1 MGAAAVAAAR
11 AIGYTN
17 AGTVEFLLAP
27 DGAFYF
33 LEMNTRLQVEHPVTE
48 LVTGLDLV
56 ELQLRIAAGE
66 PLPIGQEDVALRG
79 HAIEVRL
86 YAEAPHNKVPAAVG
100 SAHRLAPAIRCR
112 HPRRSRARCEGQT
125 ISPFYD
131 PMLAKII
138 AQGATREE
146 GPAPADRG
154 ARGHNRARHRH
165 QPRLPDRLPG
175 EPRSSRAGRR
185 RRNSFRSAS
194 PRSQPRR
201 PMTPRLRW
209 LPPSGSKQS
218 ARQHGHDPARTWSS
232 SGPLCWPMQLEIAG
246 KSHARGIMV
255 VGARQYRV
263 EGGASALVIDIA
275 SAGAAGVIRFGCDRQ
290 ERGARFMFAGDSLYL
305 QLGRLDLVVRETLY
319 QPRSAT
325 GAAAAS
331 GTELRAPMNGK
342 VVAVL
347 VAEGETVT
355 KGQRLVVV
363 EAMKMQHE
371 MTALQSGR
379 VARLA
384 VKPGD
389 QVANRQLLVELKL
402 AE

>member
-1 MGAAAVAAAR
+1 MVA
-11 AIGYTN
+11 
-17 AGTVEFLLAP
+17 
-27 DGAFYF
+27 
-33 LEMNTRLQVEHPVTE
+33 
-48 LVTGLDLV
+48 
-56 ELQLRIAAGE
+56 
-66 PLPIGQEDVALRG
+66 
-79 HAIEVRL
+79 
-86 YAEAPHNKVPAAVG
+86 
-100 SAHRLAPAIRCR
+100 
-112 HPRRSRARCEGQT
+112 
-125 ISPFYD
+125 
-131 PMLAKII
+131 
-138 AQGATREE
+138 
-146 GPAPADRG
+146 
-154 ARGHNRARHRH
+154 
-165 QPRLPDRLPG
+165 
-175 EPRSSRAGRR
+175 
-185 RRNSFRSAS
+185 
-194 PRSQPRR
+194 
-201 PMTPRLRW
+201 
-209 LPPSGSKQS
+209 
-218 ARQHGHDPARTWSS
+218 
-232 SGPLCWPMQLEIAG
+232 
-246 KSHARGIMV
+246 
-255 VGARQYRV
+255 GARQYRV

-290 ERGARFMFAGDSLYL
+290 ERGARFMFAGDCLYL

-325 GAAAAS
+325 GVAAAS